1 MTEIYALKKKKKK
14 NLCPEFTC
22 ENARITTPH
31 KYG

>member
-1 MTEIYALKKKKKK
+1 MTEIYALKKKKK